1 MRGWWREIS
10 SLVLPTEC
18 AGCGRGRAGACEP
31 CTAELRAGE
40 VRRVYPVPTPAA
52 LPPVWAAA
60 PYADAVRGMLLAH
73 KERGML
79 PLARPLG
86 AALGRAARAALE
98 VVPGPRD
105 GGAGWAL
112 VPVPSARRAVARRG
126 HDPTRR
132 IALRAAGALRRAG
145 VAARV
150 VPALR
155 LVRPVLDQA
164 GLPGW
169 ARAENVAGALAVRAG
184 ALPEGSRVL
193 LVDDVVTTGASLAE
207 AARAVRVAGAEP
219 VAAAVVAGPLTGWIG
234 RTRG

>member
-1 MRGWWREIS
+1 MRGWWREIAA
-10 SLVLPTEC
+10 LVLPTEC
-18 AGCGRGRAGACEP
+18 AGCGRGRDGVCGACV
-31 CTAELRAGE
+31 AELRAGRA
-40 VRRVYPVPTPAA
+40 RRVLPVPAPAG

-86 AALGRAARAALE
+86 AALGHAVLASGAVR
-98 VVPGPRD
+98 PG

-112 VPVPSARRAVARRG
+112 VPVPSSRGAVVRRG

-132 IALRAAGALRRAG
+132 IASRAAGALRAG
-145 VAARV
+145 GVPARV

-155 LVRPVLDQA
+155 LVRPVADQA

-169 ARAENVAGALAVRAG
+169 ARAENLAGALAVRPGALAAG
-184 ALPEGSRVL
+184 APVV

-207 AARAVRVAGAEP
+207 AARAVRAGGARP
-219 VAAAVVAGPLTGWIG
+219 VAAAVVAGPLSAWVG